1 MHEAIKRA
9 KETRMIEALL
19 ILGGMILGGGA
30 VALIKGEKPS
40 DDKTSQGQQ
49 EVIKQLTN
57 LDVIKDLCSP
67 EKVTNI
73 EDRLLCRSMSCLVYS
88 RTQPIVMMFSGDEN
102 EPMRNGQKT
111 PLSPV
116 EKRERPALV
125 LRTDAT
131 SEGISS
137 R

>member
-1 MHEAIKRA
+1 
-9 KETRMIEALL
+9 MIEALL
-19 ILGGMILGGGA
+19 VLGGIILGGGA
-30 VALIKGEKPS
+30 VALIKGEKIS

-88 RTQPIVMMFSGDEN
+88 RGIDSQTSGKECEEISNLANSIAIMEYCKDRFE
-102 EPMRNGQKT
+102 
-111 PLSPV
+111 
-116 EKRERPALV
+116 
-125 LRTDAT
+125 DAT
-131 SEGISS
+131 DCYDVFW
-137 R
+137 RRK